1 MSTDAETKSTPLSLS
16 LASFGATQ
24 PMSTGFDMTSLSTA
38 LSTIPTISED
48 TPLVPPE
55 IKGSHVKAHQV
66 ILSSVHVDKGTTRDV
81 KVTDSKTGAL
91 NNITMGSCQVSYN
104 FGTIKEIKLKPA
116 LMELPKVTFRGGIVS
131 KRTAN
136 GVEKSMYIPLPPDH
150 PASAIVI
157 KAFETFRQAGIN
169 HLRDNEFGKSN
180 LPLAKFNKDGDNF
193 TSPVFYPKDK
203 STGIRIAGKTPGL
216 YPRLDT
222 SQQSPTVFKGLDKVV
237 IPWDDLLRV
246 DGDFIPMVRID
257 AVKSSP
263 NSQSIKYTLTSAIVT
278 DIRIISTIDQQT
290 DTIDTHG
297 GLDPAK
303 VAEFKEKMAKIKK
316 ERAENP
322 IKEED
327 TFRKE
332 APAATSTTPGGTS
345 SQGPPALPYNQGGQP
360 ALTYNQ
366 PGQYQQDPRY
376 AQMYPPQSVTSMM
389 SGMPMYGV
397 PTPFGSQIVP
407 QTPMPQTGF
416 AQSGFSAPP
425 TGYPSTGFPPP
436 TGTGVI
442 APTTGTGR

>member
-1 MSTDAETKSTPLSLS
+1 MSTDSETKSTPAPMTSFNPTLI
-16 LASFGATQ
+16 AS
-24 PMSTGFDMTSLSTA
+24 SGFDMTPLSTA

-55 IKGSHVKAHQV
+55 IKGSHVKAYQV
-66 ILSSVHVDKGTTRDV
+66 TLACVHVDKGTTREV
-81 KVTDSKTGAL
+81 KITDSKTGAQQ
-91 NNITMGSCQVSYN
+91 NITMGSCQMSYN
-104 FGTIKEIKLKPA
+104 FGTPKEIKLKPFLA
-116 LMELPKVTFRGGIVS
+116 ELPKVSFRGGIVS

-150 PASAIVI
+150 PASAVVI
-157 KAFETFRQAGIN
+157 KMFEIARQAGIN
-169 HLRDNEFGKSN
+169 HLNDKEFGKSN
-180 LPLAKFNKDGDNF
+180 LPLSKFKDGDNF
-193 TSPVFYPKDK
+193 SSPVFYPKDK

-246 DGDFIPMVRID
+246 DGDFIPMIRIE
-257 AVKSSP
+257 ATKASP

-290 DTIDTHG
+290 DTIDQHG
-297 GLDPAK
+297 GQDASK

-332 APAATSTTPGGTS
+332 APATTGTTPGGTPG
-345 SQGPPALPYNQGGQP
+345 QGPPTLPYNPTGPPALQYNPSQ
-360 ALTYNQ
+360 
-366 PGQYQQDPRY
+366 QYQSDPRFS
-376 AQMYPPQSVTSMM
+376 QMYPPQSVTSMM
-389 SGMPMYGV
+389 SGMPMFGV
-397 PTPFGSQIVP
+397 PTTYGSPMVP
-407 QTPMPQTGF
+407 QTPMPQTSF
-416 AQSGFSAPP
+416 PQSGFSAPP

-436 TGTGVI
+436 TATGTGMV